1 MPGCGRP
8 LSALPHKQGIRAGWS
23 VNQTLTLPG
32 VRHLAQSCEFV
43 INRVSGR
50 WETGKCA
57 AMTLLGPYAEGN
69 DGTEEVVFAAFM
81 GENHAGLTPL
91 ERFGFILP
99 PRKMSACYGVY
110 SHQRVEWFPT
120 SEIRGSRSDRRRSPK
135 AEIPRLV
142 STSA

>member
-50 WETGKCA
+50 WETGKRA
-57 AMTLLGPYAEGN
+57 AMTLLGPYVEGN
-69 DGTEEVVFAAFM
+69 DGTEEVVFAAFT
-81 GENHAGLTPL
+81 GENHAGLTSL
-91 ERFGFILP
+91 ERFGFVLHP
-99 PRKMSACYGVY
+99 GRCQRATACTATSA
-110 SHQRVEWFPT
+110 S
-120 SEIRGSRSDRRRSPK
+120 SARRRANPQTH
-135 AEIPRLV
+135 PRRRGL
-142 STSA
+142 